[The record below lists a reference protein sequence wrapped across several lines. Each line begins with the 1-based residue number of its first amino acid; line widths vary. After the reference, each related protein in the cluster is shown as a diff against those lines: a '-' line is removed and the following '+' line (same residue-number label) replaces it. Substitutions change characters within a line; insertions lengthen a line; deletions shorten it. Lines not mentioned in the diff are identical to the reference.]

1 MSVIGS
7 SIDQEQNGETGL
19 LKRLIFTINIARSI
33 SENLPKKKKKKSTEQ
48 LSYDG
53 L

>member
-19 LKRLIFTINIARSI
+19 LKKLIFTINIARSI
-33 SENLPKKKKKKSTEQ
+33 SENLPKKKKKSTEQ